1 MKYIGNKSNLLG
13 FIEESLKSAIVPLQG
28 TFTDLFSGTTS
39 VAEHFKKLG
48 FSVTS
53 NDFMTYSYVL
63 QKAFIESNEVPT
75 FDKAIESL
83 NLNVLGN
90 D

>member
-13 FIEESLKSAIVPLQG
+13 FIEESLKSAGVQLQG

-48 FSVTS
+48 FSVTA
-53 NDFMTYSYVL
+53 NDSILKWLVSRFRVVKVL
-63 QKAFIESNEVPT
+63 LLLPT
-75 FDKAIESL
+75 SKKM
-83 NLNVLGN
+83 
-90 D
+90 